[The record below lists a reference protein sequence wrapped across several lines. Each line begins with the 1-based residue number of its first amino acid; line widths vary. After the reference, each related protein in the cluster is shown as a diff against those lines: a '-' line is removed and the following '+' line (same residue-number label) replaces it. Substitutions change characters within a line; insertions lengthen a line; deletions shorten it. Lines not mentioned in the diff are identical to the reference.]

1 MIKLRQCG
9 RTGKLNFCVT
19 LCCFEMFLWVLALA
33 LAVLNAWR
41 AKQIYGKHET
51 IFAKETEV
59 QKIERKG
66 EENQA

>member
-1 MIKLRQCG
+1 
-9 RTGKLNFCVT
+9 
-19 LCCFEMFLWVLALA
+19 MFLWVLALA